1 MRKAYIRILFTSILL
16 FNSRAVFAQSATDTT
31 KEDLQI
37 IFTKE
42 EYAPSFK
49 GGDEALNKYLI
60 ENVDTHDADN
70 GEDGTVI
77 FVVSRKGNIY
87 EVKSLLGK
95 LSFEKSLES
104 ALLKSSGLWKSALQN
119 NHHIN
124 AYCKL
129 KVTFRH
135 KKIETDIK
143 E

>member
-1 MRKAYIRILFTSILL
+1 MRKIKLL
-16 FNSRAVFAQSATDTT
+16 FISVILISSSSIFGQTATDTT

-42 EYAPSFK
+42 EFTPSFI
-49 GGDEALNKYLI
+49 GGNDSLNKYLT
-60 ENVDTHDADN
+60 ENVDTRHADDA
-70 GEDGTVI
+70 EEGTVI

-87 EVKSLLGK
+87 NVKSLPGN

-104 ALLKSSGLWKSALQN
+104 ALLKSSGLWNSAMQN

-129 KVTFRH
+129 KVTFQN
-135 KKIETDIK
+135 KKIETEID
-143 E
+143 

>member
-1 MRKAYIRILFTSILL
+1 MRKTYIRVLFISTFIITS
-16 FNSRAVFAQSATDTT
+16 SAVFAQAATDTT

-49 GGDEALNKYLI
+49 GGDEALNKYLT
-60 ENVDTHDADN
+60 ENVDTHDANN
-70 GEDGTVI
+70 GEEGSVI

-87 EVKSLLGK
+87 EVKSLVGV
-95 LSFEKSLES
+95 LSFEESLES
-104 ALLKSSGLWKSALQN
+104 ALLKSSGLWDSALQN

-135 KKIETDIK
+135 KKIETEI